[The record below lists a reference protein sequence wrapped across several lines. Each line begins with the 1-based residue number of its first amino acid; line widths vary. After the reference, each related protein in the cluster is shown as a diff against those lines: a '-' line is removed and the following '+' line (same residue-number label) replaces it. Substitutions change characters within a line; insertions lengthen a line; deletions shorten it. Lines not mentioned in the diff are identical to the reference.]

1 MVNIKE
7 LEIQGCR
14 KFVCPNLCLLDEKG
28 KELNLK
34 EETIK
39 RSKNIAIDYFKKTYH
54 NPNYSAKK
62 VLAAILYIASI
73 LEGEKKSQKDIGK
86 KFGVTVVT
94 INKWYHNVMIILDI
108 KKLEEERQFILSDN
122 ELAEID
128 KEGKALSLKDDTI
141 NRAKNIANR
150 YFDIVRFSSYDHS
163 IRQLWPAF
171 IYTASIIENDK
182 RTQLEICQ
190 VSGVS
195 ASVISKWY
203 RDILRVLGMKAIYHN
218 LITVSILEN

>member
-73 LEGEKKSQKDIGK
+73 LEGEKKSQ
-86 KFGVTVVT
+86 
-94 INKWYHNVMIILDI
+94 
-108 KKLEEERQFILSDN
+108 
-122 ELAEID
+122 
-128 KEGKALSLKDDTI
+128 
-141 NRAKNIANR
+141 KNIANR